1 MNSEKKEKLRIDM
14 KRNLILSIMLL
25 ISLLAQGCATTKLNN
40 VEEMVEHPQFPDA
53 AKAAPEWTRSV
64 LKRLANLEYQLEKK

>member
-14 KRNLILSIMLL
+14 KRNLILSMMLL
-25 ISLLAQGCATTKLNN
+25 ISLLIQGCATTKLNN

-53 AKAAPEWTRSV
+53 AKAAPEWTRAV
-64 LKRLANLEYQLEKK
+64 LKRLASLEYQLEKK

>member
-1 MNSEKKEKLRIDM
+1 M
-14 KRNLILSIMLL
+14 KRNLILSMMLL
-25 ISLLAQGCATTKLNN
+25 IGLMTQGCATPKLKN

-53 AKAAPEWTRSV
+53 AKAAPEWTKAV